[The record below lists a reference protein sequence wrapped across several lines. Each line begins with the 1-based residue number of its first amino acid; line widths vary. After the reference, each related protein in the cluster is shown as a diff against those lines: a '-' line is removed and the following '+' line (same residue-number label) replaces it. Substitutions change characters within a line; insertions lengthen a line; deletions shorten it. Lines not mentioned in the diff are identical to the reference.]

1 VTEILASVAAESK
14 LTLIF
19 GASDNPERYA
29 YLAALRLQEK
39 GHPFLPI
46 GIKKGKVLG
55 IDMLDLRQKPSLAG
69 IHTVTLYL
77 GPANQPEWMDYL
89 LSLQPK
95 RIIFNPGTENVDFF
109 LAARKQG
116 VEVLNACTLVL
127 LTTGQF

>member
-1 VTEILASVAAESK
+1 MTEILASVAAESK
-14 LTLIF
+14 LTLIV

-29 YLAALRLQEK
+29 YLAALSLQEK

-95 RIIFNPGTENVDFF
+95 RIIFNPGTENADFF
-109 LAARKQG
+109 LNARKQG
-116 VEVLNACTLVL
+116 VEVLNACTLVM